1 MDLVN
6 IIEAYINTNNN
17 IDDVQLY
24 VIELIEQ
31 LEFLYDICHSD
42 DESDEEP
49 FTPEELEELNNIEV
63 GKNGEFYFIH

>member
-49 FTPEELEELNNIEV
+49 FTP
-63 GKNGEFYFIH
+63 